1 MGIALSIHPAGMDP
15 KAKHG
20 TAASTNSSLNVTF
33 YNRWLVLSFCG
44 MLKSQLIIIWSVGM
58 IFLNRDAQEQSLR
71 SPITS
76 IISGTTE
83 LKAAPS

>member
-1 MGIALSIHPAGMDP
+1 
-15 KAKHG
+15 
-20 TAASTNSSLNVTF
+20 
-33 YNRWLVLSFCG
+33 

-83 LKAAPS
+83 LKAAPSWGPLFCDLLSNFFLLEYESLWR